1 MTAFAL
7 LALLVA
13 ASDAPP
19 TPPQPAPPKPAP
31 TQPAPTP
38 EQKRPLVERVPDEND
53 GLVTPKAKTDRPL
66 VERVPEGA
74 PKATGPKGKE
84 ELFDEIVAWVND
96 DVILWSEL
104 REQEQMAISH
114 LMEENKDAA
123 PDELAKHVADIKQN
137 ALMQLIS
144 NRLLVQEAERLYN
157 LEEMKKDLLKRFK
170 ERQKIK
176 TDEELDRQLVQWG
189 LAKSELEDRLVQG
202 AAPDYVVDTQVT
214 KNLGVA
220 EAEARDYYEKNKE
233 KLSSPA
239 QITFREIVLVTPDE
253 DARAKRRAAA
263 DEVVAKA
270 RGGADFAALVKQY
283 SEVPSKAIGGRIGPV
298 RPADIVPEIAK
309 AALAVPVGGVSDPI
323 ATKNGWH
330 VIRVDERVDAKTP
343 TFEQARADVEA
354 AVRQQKLGPAL
365 EKYMKGVVATA
376 TIEVRRSYM
385 DRVNPE
391 FKDKVV
397 PHD

>member
-13 ASDAPP
+13 ASDAPQ
-19 TPPQPAPPKPAP
+19 TPPQPPPPQPAP
-31 TQPAPTP
+31 TQPAPAP

-53 GLVTPKAKTDRPL
+53 GLVTPKPKTDRPL

-104 REQEQMAISH
+104 REQEQLAISH
-114 LMEENKDAA
+114 LMEENKDAS
-123 PDELAKHVADIKQN
+123 PDEMAKHIADIKQN

-176 TDEELDRQLVQWG
+176 TDEELDRQLIQWG

-214 KNLGVA
+214 KNLGVT
-220 EAEARDYYEKNKE
+220 ETEARDYYEKNKE
-233 KLSSPA
+233 RLSSPA

-253 DARAKRRAAA
+253 DARAKRRALA

-270 RGGADFAALVKQY
+270 RGGADFAGLVKQY
-283 SEVPSKAIGGRIGPV
+283 SEAPSKAIGGRIGPV

-309 AALAVPVGGVSDPI
+309 AALAVPVGGVSDPT

-376 TIEVRRSYM
+376 TIEVRRSYL